1 MSRVYGSGSCA
12 QFLFGVPNADSRL
25 HLQVLYDVG
34 IMSEKEP
41 DDPTLGQSVLNS
53 DSKSDTE
60 GTIDSTVN
68 DSLKETRSSTTG
80 SSDVTETL
88 EQHPTQEID
97 VKNEITPQGEV
108 NRYYFKSVFSVF
120 INTHSVANG
129 G

>member
-12 QFLFGVPNADSRL
+12 QFLFGVPNVDSRL

-60 GTIDSTVN
+60 GTIDSTLN
-68 DSLKETRSSTTG
+68 DSQVLDETRSSTTG
-80 SSDVTETL
+80 SSDALETL
-88 EQHPTQEID
+88 EQHSTEEKD
-97 VKNEITPQGEV
+97 VKDEITPQGEV
-108 NRYYFKSVFSVF
+108 NSCYFKSV
-120 INTHSVANG
+120 
-129 G
+129 